1 MLITSFSETRSTLVN
16 ELEDERAGLNE
27 IIRVTREEYIN
38 DGLENLT
45 KIQDEARDAIRSSS
59 SISDLINKQLKRLQ
73 LFLLQVG

>member
-73 LFLLQVG
+73 LFLL